1 MVKRFIGEK
10 CIKNQRDKHANEGN
24 MFTEENKAIVRQF
37 FEEGPSK
44 GNLRAANELL
54 APDFAIHVP
63 LPASPGVKGINEVIT
78 ACRAA
83 FEHLNVTVED
93 MIAEG
98 NTVAA
103 RFTARGV
110 HKGNFMNLPAT
121 GKPITMTGIEIF
133 RIKDGKII
141 ELWGE
146 ANLLGLMQ
154 QLGIVPAPE
163 NQD

>member
-1 MVKRFIGEK
+1 MS
-10 CIKNQRDKHANEGN
+10 A
-24 MFTEENKAIVRQF
+24 EENKAIVRRF

-44 GNLRAANELL
+44 GNLNVADELL
-54 APDFAIHVP
+54 SSDFILHVP
-63 LPASPGVKGINEVIT
+63 LPSSPGIEGINEVIT

-103 RFTARGV
+103 RFTARGI
-110 HKGNFMNLPAT
+110 HKGNFMGLHAT
-121 GKPITMTGIEIF
+121 EKPVTMTGIEIF
-133 RIKDGKII
+133 LIKDGKIV

-154 QLGIVPAPE
+154 QLGIIPVPE
-163 NQD
+163 NRG

>member
-1 MVKRFIGEK
+1 MRS
-10 CIKNQRDKHANEGN
+10 ALP
-24 MFTEENKAIVRQF
+24 EETASEAK
-37 FEEGPSK
+37 
-44 GNLRAANELL
+44 ELL
-54 APDFAIHVP
+54 ATDFALHVP
-63 LPASPGVKGINEVIT
+63 LPAAAGVQGMIDVIT

-93 MIAEG
+93 MVAEG
-98 NTVAA
+98 DRVAA

-110 HKGNFMNLPAT
+110 HKGAFMGLPPT

-133 RIKDGKII
+133 RIKDGKIA

-154 QLGIVPAPE
+154 QLGILPVQVE
-163 NQD
+163 